1 MLRVG
6 SPADRRS
13 WGILEGRGID
23 EEPVDRA
30 AGVEIAEDAIPT
42 PAWTAHRTRR
52 PHRPTGVLG
61 LTKSRRHVKMTRVT
75 TRGEAHKTHCRPSLR
90 SDE

>member
-1 MLRVG
+1 MRRVG

-30 AGVEIAEDAIPT
+30 AGVEIAEDTIPT
-42 PAWTAHRTRR
+42 PAWTAH
-52 PHRPTGVLG
+52 
-61 LTKSRRHVKMTRVT
+61 
-75 TRGEAHKTHCRPSLR
+75 
-90 SDE
+90 